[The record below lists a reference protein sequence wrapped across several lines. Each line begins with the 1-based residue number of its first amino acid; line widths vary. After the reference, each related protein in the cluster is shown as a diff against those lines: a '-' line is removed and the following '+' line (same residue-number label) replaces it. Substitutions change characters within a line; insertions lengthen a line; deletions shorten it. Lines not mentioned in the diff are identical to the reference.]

1 MTKLGKIKGN
11 VGNKLSRLDLQQ
23 IPKNDNPNDDR
34 RPKVIKCF
42 ITLAFF
48 NIMDGDMMGNK
59 LLKLGLTLMLFLVV
73 SIGTLGIAKP
83 AIAQDNS
90 VNYTYSELRNED
102 LSHRDFSGGVFA
114 AADVRGSNFEGS
126 DLSNSILTKAIFTDT
141 NLSGVDLTNSF
152 MDRVDLSNS
161 NLSNAILQ
169 DIIAT
174 STNFYNTDIT
184 GADFSGA
191 IIDRYQTYV
200 LCQRA
205 AGVNPVT
212 GVSTRYSLGCQ

>member
-1 MTKLGKIKGN
+1 
-11 VGNKLSRLDLQQ
+11 
-23 IPKNDNPNDDR
+23 
-34 RPKVIKCF
+34 
-42 ITLAFF
+42 
-48 NIMDGDMMGNK
+48 MGSK
-59 LLKLGLTLMLFLVV
+59 LLRLVLSLLIFLVA
-73 SIGTLGIAKP
+73 SAGTLGGASP
-83 AIAQDNS
+83 VIAQENS
-90 VNYTYSELRNED
+90 VNYTYSELRNQD

-152 MDRVDLSNS
+152 MDRVDLSNA

-169 DIIAT
+169 DAIAT
-174 STNFYNTDIT
+174 STNFNDTDIT

-191 IIDRYQTYV
+191 IIDRYQVYL

-205 AGVNPVT
+205 AGVNPTT
-212 GVSTRYSLGCQ
+212 GVSTKYSLGCK

>member
-1 MTKLGKIKGN
+1 MAK
-11 VGNKLSRLDLQQ
+11 KLSS
-23 IPKNDNPNDDR
+23 
-34 RPKVIKCF
+34 
-42 ITLAFF
+42 
-48 NIMDGDMMGNK
+48 
-59 LLKLGLTLMLFLVV
+59 LLLGLIIILVA
-73 SIGTLGIAKP
+73 SIWTMGDGQL
-83 AIAQDNS
+83 AIAQENK
-90 VNYTYSELRNED
+90 VNYTYSELRNQD
-102 LSHRDFSGGVFA
+102 LSHRDLSGGVFA

-169 DIIAT
+169 DAIAT
-174 STNFYNTDIT
+174 STNFTDTDIT

-191 IIDRYQTYV
+191 IIDRYQNYL

-205 AGVNPVT
+205 KGVNPTT
-212 GVSTRYSLGCQ
+212 GVSTRYSLGCP